1 MLCSF
6 LLIGSGPF
14 FESPDRV
21 YSGYQMKPVEEIQ
34 RPRDDIVAGTTC
46 HTGLIACHL
55 QPERES
61 PSCWESIN
69 YVHSVGAEY
78 VFLLYNHES
87 VPQESLVNYR
97 GRIEESLEGFL
108 NTHKLGYVL
117 GGASGTVSSYV
128 DLLVVDTDAFNR
140 LLGNVIADFDVEISC
155 IPFRALK
162 D

>member
-1 MLCSF
+1 M
-6 LLIGSGPF
+6 
-14 FESPDRV
+14 
-21 YSGYQMKPVEEIQ
+21 
-34 RPRDDIVAGTTC
+34 
-46 HTGLIACHL
+46 
-55 QPERES
+55 
-61 PSCWESIN
+61 
-69 YVHSVGAEY
+69 
-78 VFLLYNHES
+78 
-87 VPQESLVNYR
+87 NYR